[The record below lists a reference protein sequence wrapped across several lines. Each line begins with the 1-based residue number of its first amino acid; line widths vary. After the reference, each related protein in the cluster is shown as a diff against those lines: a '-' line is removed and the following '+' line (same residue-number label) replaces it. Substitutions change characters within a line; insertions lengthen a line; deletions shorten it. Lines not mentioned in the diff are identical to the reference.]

1 MIIHYLVGGWVRNFK
16 GKTTSQ
22 WTMLCGRKFK
32 NYSIKN
38 KFQDGYLGAKNT
50 TCKNCRKKLDK

>member
-1 MIIHYLVGGWVRNFK
+1 MGGWVRNFK